1 MICLF
6 ISRFENLS
14 LNGNKNN
21 NLNNYQLTSESGIS
35 TSLPSS
41 AAVSIEHLG
50 KANTEEIKLKSQET
64 SSFVLPQDSNCRQ
77 DDKSKSRYFPH
88 FENKRTEKEEKDE
101 KYCFSNINK
110 NLNNISNENL
120 KPNNFK
126 TPGCGIRKRKIST
139 QDENQ
144 HWNNRNVD
152 KYINEHDNDNTSK
165 RLKSCDNYES
175 CVLTTAYDKICC
187 LKQHQKS
194 GVETFNEN
202 IFSATPSEFNP
213 KHNTNSS
220 NTQERYCHEFHTNFD
235 YLFKNENRVSTPINC
250 SFYKSKVF

>member
-1 MICLF
+1 M
-6 ISRFENLS
+6 
-14 LNGNKNN
+14 
-21 NLNNYQLTSESGIS
+21 SESGIS

-41 AAVSIEHLG
+41 AALSIEHL
-50 KANTEEIKLKSQET
+50 ANLNTEEIKLNSKEI